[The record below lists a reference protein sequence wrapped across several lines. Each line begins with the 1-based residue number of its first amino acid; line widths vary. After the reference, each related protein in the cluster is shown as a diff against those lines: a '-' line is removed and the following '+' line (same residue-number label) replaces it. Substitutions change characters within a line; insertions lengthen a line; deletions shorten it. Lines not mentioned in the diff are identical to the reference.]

1 MEKNVTIIPEAEYQK
16 IKNELGKEN
25 EWFSRMEIEILTQ
38 WLGEIQA
45 NQSWKKVFFY
55 AFWCT
60 CKNGI
65 ISTAPR
71 EGMLWA
77 IK

>member
-1 MEKNVTIIPEAEYQK
+1 MEKNVTIIPEAKYQK

-60 CKNGI
+60 YKNEI
-65 ISTAPR
+65 ISTVPR
-71 EGMLWA
+71 EGR
-77 IK
+77 I

>member
-1 MEKNVTIIPEAEYQK
+1 MENNVTIIPENEYQK

-45 NQSWKKVFFY
+45 NWLWKNMFFN
-55 AFWCT
+55 AFLC
-60 CKNGI
+60 I
-65 ISTAPR
+65 L
-71 EGMLWA
+71 M
-77 IK
+77 

>member
-38 WLGEIQA
+38 RLGEI
-45 NQSWKKVFFY
+45 
-55 AFWCT
+55 
-60 CKNGI
+60 
-65 ISTAPR
+65 
-71 EGMLWA
+71 
-77 IK
+77 